1 MVPYRGMEVPYRECG
16 PTGRVQ
22 GEAAHAPGIELFS
35 GSCDLGLVT
44 SLDHDEVGLY
54 GLSLDSLPV
63 GTLWLYGMWDLNRG
77 LPREVSE
84 KEK

>member
-54 GLSLDSLPV
+54 GHWILSQL
-63 GTLWLYGMWDLNRG
+63 GHFGCMG
-77 LPREVSE
+77 CGI
-84 KEK
+84 